1 MNCFFFLLIE
11 RNWSFIRVII
21 NILNERWDW
30 FMEKFPNIYEVCLFF
45 ESRIARLIF
54 SYIVVSRFQKII
66 LFFRIFSNFYWKST
80 WKIFVVRSMNYFF
93 SPYREIFYTCY
104 YYYFKR
110 KMAHGKIS
118 TRNIYKV
125 CLFSRIVRLI
135 FSYTVCSRFPKIVL
149 LSSNIYWKSAWK
161 IFKLNVLLSFVS

>member
-1 MNCFFFLLIE
+1 MGLARGKIST
-11 RNWSFIRVII
+11 RNYLRS
-21 NILNERWDW
+21 L
-30 FMEKFPNIYEVCLFF
+30 
-45 ESRIARLIF
+45 S
-54 SYIVVSRFQKII
+54 
-66 LFFRIFSNFYWKST
+66 FFRIENRTINF
-80 WKIFVVRSMNYFF
+80 FVYCCFEISKNYFILSYLLKFLLEIHMENFRRSFNELFFF
-93 SPYREIFYTCY
+93 SPYREKLIFYTCY

>member
-1 MNCFFFLLIE
+1 MLLLL
-11 RNWSFIRVII
+11 FK
-21 NILNERWDW
+21 RWDW
-30 FMEKFPNIYEVCLFF
+30 LVEKFPREIIYEVCLFF

-54 SYIVVSRFQKII
+54 SYIVVLRFQKII
-66 LFFRIFSNFYWKST
+66 SFFRIFSNFYWKST
-80 WKIFVVRSMNYFF
+80 WKIFVVRFVQWIVFF
-93 SPYREIFYTCY
+93 SPYREKLIFYTCY